1 MKLKS
6 IFALVI
12 GLLIFTSCSS
22 SDDREE
28 DIATAGEIK
37 THQFLDARS
46 YTDWV
51 YFSFSKSEIVT
62 VADPQTDANWDI
74 AFHRGDVKING
85 GKSGKGSAEAI
96 NTNKTEW
103 NAVTSAPTSGYV
115 KDEIGK
121 ITTAFTGTGITEED
135 QPFSQTLTTWLTVDT
150 SSPPPK
156 YTVHNF
162 VYVVKSAS
170 GKYVKL
176 QIYDNKSAT
185 NTAGYVSFKYH
196 YNAEGGSAF

>member
-1 MKLKS
+1 MKVKS
-6 IFALVI
+6 LVALVL
-12 GLLIFTSCSS
+12 GLFIFSSCNS
-22 SDDREE
+22 SDDSEE

-37 THQFLDARS
+37 TYQVLDARS
-46 YTDWV
+46 YTNWV
-51 YFSFSKSEIVT
+51 YFSFSKNEIVT
-62 VADPQTDANWDI
+62 VTDVQADKNWDI
-74 AFHRGDVKING
+74 AFHRGDVKLNG
-85 GKSGKGSAEAI
+85 GKSGKGSGEAI
-96 NTNKTEW
+96 NTNKIEW

-115 KDEIGK
+115 KDEIRK

-135 QPFSQTLTTWLTVDT
+135 QPFSQILTTWLTVDT

-156 YTVHNF
+156 YTVHNY

-185 NTAGYVSFKYH
+185 NTAGYVSFKYQ
-196 YNAEGGSAF
+196 YNAEGGAAF